1 MYAQAYLFFCLCQG
15 LAIVASSRYALRNWD
30 HQAYLWFLWWAFLE
44 LLLEVFFLGAVH
56 WNILNSSSVMSL
68 ASILILYTLTML
80 TIGHTDRGI
89 WPILGTLRLRD
100 NGNANRKRSISPEVL
115 NLHIRDVVTPRRG
128 RENGGQV
135 VCFIL
140 IFYRVWSYWK
150 RRILFNKSIYW
161 FITDI
166 IRIV

>member
-115 NLHIRDVVTPRRG
+115 NLHIRDVVTPRQG
-128 RENGGQV
+128 RENAWFGV
-135 VCFIL
+135 VAKT
-140 IFYRVWSYWK
+140 WE
-150 RRILFNKSIYW
+150 RRSGCLLYFDLLSSLELLEEND
-161 FITDI
+161 TL
-166 IRIV
+166 